1 MDFIHPL
8 ARGAKVWTA
17 QLDNG
22 ETKRILVIVT
32 NAALDPE
39 STRYNPETID
49 RLTAAAQ
56 DYLEETREADGF
68 LLANRLRDWEN
79 SRDR

>member
-1 MDFIHPL
+1 MDFTHPM

-17 QLDNG
+17 KLGNG

-32 NAALDPE
+32 NAELNPDKKKYKPE
-39 STRYNPETID
+39 NIS
-49 RLTAAAQ
+49 A
-56 DYLEETREADGF
+56 LEEAAKEFLAESGEAEGY

-79 SRDR
+79 SRER

>member
-1 MDFIHPL
+1 MEFTHPL

-17 QLDNG
+17 QLGNG
-22 ETKRILVIVT
+22 ETRRILVIVT

-39 STRYNPETID
+39 NKRHNSETIE

-56 DYLEETREADGF
+56 DYLEDTREADGF